1 MEGARPGQ
9 YNWRKK
15 DKWGKQRLRVTVWP
29 SSCSVPWRNIR
40 CLNRH
45 NPNFSE
51 KFWEN
56 VLLNG
61 LCTNCCLPWSLLFPC
76 GISSSCGKGV
86 LSHSS
91 RLYLPART
99 QPTRRPVPKLCG
111 VTSPPSPE
119 MEEWQW
125 ERRPYC
131 ISVLLNLRLKQTMS
145 LLFWN
150 VFRFTV
156 WYF

>member
-15 DKWGKQRLRVTVWP
+15 EKWGSKDSRLLYGHQLAVCREEISAALDTIQIVLE
-29 SSCSVPWRNIR
+29 SS
-40 CLNRH
+40 H
-45 NPNFSE
+45 
-51 KFWEN
+51 WEN
-56 VLLNG
+56 VLLNS
-61 LCTNCCLPWSLLFPC
+61 LCTKCYLPWSLLFPG

-91 RLYLPART
+91 RLYPPAPT
-99 QPTRRPVPKLCG
+99 QPTRRPVPKPCG

-131 ISVLLNLRLKQTMS
+131 ILVLLNLHLKQTMS

-150 VFRFTV
+150 VSRLTI

>member
-1 MEGARPGQ
+1 MTSNGRCKARA
-9 YNWRKK
+9 
-15 DKWGKQRLRVTVWP
+15 GKQRLRVTVWP

-45 NPNFSE
+45 NPNFSG
-51 KFWEN
+51 KFS
-56 VLLNG
+56 LRK
-61 LCTNCCLPWSLLFPC
+61 CTFEQSMYKLLFALVSPVSMC
-76 GISSSCGKGV
+76 ISSSCGKGV

-91 RLYLPART
+91 RLYLPAPT
-99 QPTRRPVPKLCG
+99 QPKRRPVPKLGG

-131 ISVLLNLRLKQTMS
+131 ISVLLNLHLKQTMS